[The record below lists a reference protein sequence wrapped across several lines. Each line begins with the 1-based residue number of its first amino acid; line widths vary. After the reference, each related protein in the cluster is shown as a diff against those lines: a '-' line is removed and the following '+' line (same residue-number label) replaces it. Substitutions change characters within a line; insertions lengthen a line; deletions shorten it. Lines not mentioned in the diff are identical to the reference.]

1 MLVMRVTGGVKRFP
15 RPGEAR
21 PHPTHGARRA
31 GPGEPQIDLQKD
43 RRSVRNFANETL
55 KEQFPTFTR
64 LRVHF
69 LGKFAQLFE
78 IQQDRLLNYVMA
90 GRGLV
95 VPPSVLVRI
104 TGVIDDTFAERFT
117 PKGFFSALIIL
128 FDLKGETEIDRAATV

>member
-1 MLVMRVTGGVKRFP
+1 M
-15 RPGEAR
+15 
-21 PHPTHGARRA
+21 
-31 GPGEPQIDLQKD
+31 
-43 RRSVRNFANETL
+43 
-55 KEQFPTFTR
+55 
-64 LRVHF
+64 HF

-117 PKGFFSALIIL
+117 PNGFFSALIIL
-128 FDLKGETEIDRAATV
+128 FDLKGEREIDRAATV